1 MGSKA
6 EVVRAYHDVVYS
18 NPPASATEANE
29 TYLSDD
35 FKVLDQDGN
44 VVMDK
49 AAYAGMNQLIF
60 SAFKDYKAVYS
71 DLREEGDG
79 VILSYHFEGTH
90 TGDLDLSAMGLGV
103 IPASG
108 KKIIWPEASSVFMVE
123 GDKIVGIKPYEDSGG
138 IEDFLAPLGVTPP
151 SA

>member
-6 EVVRAYHDVVYS
+6 DVVREYHELAYS
-18 NPPASATEANE
+18 NPPASAMEANE

-35 FKVLDQDGN
+35 FIVLDKDGN
-44 VVMDK
+44 SVMDK
-49 AAYAGMNQLIF
+49 RAYAGMNLLIF

-71 DLREEGDG
+71 DLREEAGG
-79 VILSYHFEGTH
+79 VILGYHFEGTH
-90 TGDLDLSAMGLGV
+90 TCDLDLSAIGLGV

-123 GDKIVGIKPYEDSGG
+123 GDKIV
-138 IEDFLAPLGVTPP
+138 
-151 SA
+151 